1 MFRLSPLLLW
11 FTAFIASSN
20 IVEAR
25 YKASYK
31 TKGLGASASAYV
43 YEDEC
48 SYEYLSIDGSSS
60 ALKEKTSHGKPSTSY
75 NTYTYASYSSYNY
88 CTGEEAYGYAEVYPG
103 SFTGDKNGAAA
114 TATIS
119 SLYICRYVEVEEGCY
134 GEYNCEESAEPFEL
148 TIDATWT
155 PSGNTSK
162 DRSTSSSSNKFSSYK
177 FRYSGTSREATVT
190 LAVTKNG
197 ESLAIDPSSISS
209 YFYTSTTGDMY
220 VDRYEY

>member
-1 MFRLSPLLLW
+1 MVRLSPLLLW

-31 TKGLGASASAYV
+31 TKGLGASASANV
-43 YEDEC
+43 YEDDC

-75 NTYTYASYSSYNY
+75 NTFIYAYYSFYNY
-88 CTGEEAYGYAEVYPG
+88 CTGVETYGYAEVYPS
-103 SFTGDKNGAAA
+103 SFTGDKNGSAA

-119 SLYICRYVEVEEGCY
+119 SLYICRYLEVEEGCY

-162 DRSTSSSSNKFSSYK
+162 DRSTSSYSNKFSSYK
-177 FRYSGTSREATVT
+177 FRYSGTSRDASVT
-190 LAVTKNG
+190 LEVTKNG
-197 ESLAIDPSSISS
+197 ESLEIDPSSISS
-209 YFYTSTTGDMY
+209 SFYTSTTGDMY
-220 VDRYEY
+220 VERYEY